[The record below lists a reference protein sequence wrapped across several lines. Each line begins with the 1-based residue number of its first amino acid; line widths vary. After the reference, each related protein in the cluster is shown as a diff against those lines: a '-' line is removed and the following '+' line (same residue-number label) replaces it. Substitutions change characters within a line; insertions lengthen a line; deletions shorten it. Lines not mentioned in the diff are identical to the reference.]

1 MTSLAFVDRET
12 VHFKEQ
18 RMHRRELFA
27 KFGILG
33 AAALVG
39 RTASAGDHEQAM
51 PGASPLAGQHVHF
64 CGIHT
69 AKNNPKF
76 LLTTQHYCAGHSR
89 AGQDDMFQCVLFDGA
104 GANAKLL
111 GVEYII
117 SDTAYRALPEAE
129 KKYWHPHTYE
139 VLGGGLVAPGM
150 PEAEERKF
158 MKTLLTSWGKAW
170 HTWPDPKTPVPLGEP
185 LLIWS
190 LTGDAQVDAGV
201 VAARDKEFGV
211 DTAAIRA
218 RRGRELGL
226 EVPQIPQPKS
236 MDDLGRQ
243 WTASGDDR
251 PTKT

>member
-1 MTSLAFVDRET
+1 
-12 VHFKEQ
+12 
-18 RMHRRELFA
+18 MHRRELFA
-27 KFGILG
+27 KVGILG
-33 AAALVG
+33 AAALAG
-39 RTASAGDHEQAM
+39 RAATAAGHEEAM
-51 PGASPLAGQHVHF
+51 PGASPLSGQHMHF

-69 AKNNPKF
+69 AKSNPKF

-89 AGQDDMFQCVLFDGA
+89 TGHDDMFQCVLFDGT

-111 GVEYII
+111 GVEYVI
-117 SDTAYRALPEAE
+117 SDAAYRALPDDE

-150 PEAEERKF
+150 PEADEKKF
-158 MKTLLTSWGKAW
+158 MKALLTTWGKAW

-190 LTGDAQVDAGV
+190 LGGDGQCDEAV
-201 VAARDKEFGV
+201 VAARDKQFGV

-218 RRGRELGL
+218 RRSQELGL
-226 EVPQIPQPKS
+226 PVPQIPQPKS

-243 WTASGDDR
+243 WTASGEDK